1 VSVNTNMVIPEGIH
15 QQLHKHLFPGDGKE
29 SAAILLCNRNEGS
42 RLKLLV
48 KEIIQVPD
56 DECESRKNDFIS
68 WQGLYL
74 EKAIDAA
81 ETASMSII
89 LVHSHPGGLFEFSQF
104 DDASDAIT
112 IPALYQ
118 GVNALHGS
126 AIMIPDGR
134 IRARFYSEGI
144 NVQDVDL
151 VSVPGDDICLWRP
164 NDEVPQKEVIAF
176 TSGMTSCFSHLTAA
190 VIGVSGTGS
199 IVAEQ
204 VTRLGFGKI
213 LLVDDDHIEKKNL
226 NRILNATQED
236 ASHNV
241 SKVEMFAAAVSRIR
255 GENVA
260 TAIHS
265 SILARDAVLAVADAD
280 VIFSCVDSYQ
290 GRMIADRISSAFLIP
305 LLDVGVKIPTH
316 IEPEDGLKI
325 TDVSGRIDYVKPGGA
340 TLLDREVYTPAL
352 LHGEMIAKM
361 QPELHE
367 QQLAQGYI
375 TGIQEEAPSVI
386 TLNMRAASACVSEFI
401 ARCFPFR
408 EDSNGHFSRTRFS
421 LAGADEDFYK
431 EDAFSKRKNLLL
443 AEGCSDPLLGMPE
456 LRAAKCIL

>member
-1 VSVNTNMVIPEGIH
+1 MSVNSNIVIPEGIH
-15 QQLHKHLFPGDGKE
+15 QQLHQHLFPGDGKE

-48 KEIIQVPD
+48 KEIIPVPD

-68 WQGLYL
+68 WPGLYL

-81 ETASMSII
+81 ESASMSII
-89 LVHSHPGGLFEFSQF
+89 LVHSHPGGGFEFSQL

-118 GVNALHGS
+118 GVKEVHGS

-134 IRARFYSEGI
+134 MRARYYSDGL
-144 NVQDVDL
+144 NAQDVDL
-151 VSVPGDDICLWRP
+151 VSVPGDDICLWRF
-164 NDEVPQKEVIAF
+164 DDKVPQKAVIAF
-176 TSGMTSCFSHLTAA
+176 TSGMTACFSHLTAA

-213 LLVDDDHIEKKNL
+213 LLIDDDHIEEKNL
-226 NRILNATQED
+226 NRILNATKED

-241 SKVEMFAAAVSRIR
+241 SKVEMFAAAVSRLR

-265 SILARDAVLAVADAD
+265 SIFAREAVLAVADAD
-280 VIFSCVDSYQ
+280 VIFCCVDSYQ
-290 GRMIADRISSAFLIP
+290 GRMVADRISSAFLIP
-305 LLDVGVKIPTH
+305 LIDVGVIIPTH
-316 IEPEDGLKI
+316 IEPDDGLKI
-325 TDVSGRIDYVKPGGA
+325 TDVSGRIDYVKPGGT
-340 TLLDREVYTPAL
+340 TLFDREVYTPAL
-352 LHGEMIAKM
+352 LHGEVLAKS
-361 QPELHE
+361 QPELYE

-375 TGIQEEAPSVI
+375 TGVQEEAPSVI

-408 EDSNGHFSRTRFS
+408 EDPNGHFSRTRFS
-421 LAGADEDFYK
+421 LAGAEEDFYK
-431 EDAFSKRKNLLL
+431 EDTFSKRNNLLL
-443 AEGCSDPLLGMPE
+443 AGGASEPLLGMSE
-456 LRAAKCIL
+456 LRAAK

>member
-1 VSVNTNMVIPEGIH
+1 MRVNSNMVIPERIH
-15 QQLHKHLFPGDGKE
+15 LQLHKHLFPGDGKE

-48 KEIIQVPD
+48 KEIIPVPD

-68 WQGLYL
+68 WPGLYL

-151 VSVPGDDICLWRP
+151 VSVPGDDICLWRLD
-164 NDEVPQKEVIAF
+164 DEVPQKEVIAF

-265 SILARDAVLAVADAD
+265 SILAREAVLAVADAD
-280 VIFSCVDSYQ
+280 VIFCCVDSYQ
-290 GRMIADRISSAFLIP
+290 GRMVVDRISSAFLIP
-305 LLDVGVKIPTH
+305 LLDVGVIIPTH

-325 TDVSGRIDYVKPGGA
+325 TDVSGRIDYVKPGGV

-352 LHGEMIAKM
+352 LHEEMIAKR
-361 QPELHE
+361 QPELYE
-367 QQLAQGYI
+367 QQVAQGYI

-408 EDSNGHFSRTRFS
+408 EDPNDHFSRTRFS
-421 LAGADEDFYK
+421 LSAADEDFYK
-431 EDAFSKRKNLLL
+431 ENAFSKKNNLLL
-443 AEGCSDPLLGMPE
+443 AEGCNEPLLGMPE
-456 LRAAKCIL
+456 LRAEK